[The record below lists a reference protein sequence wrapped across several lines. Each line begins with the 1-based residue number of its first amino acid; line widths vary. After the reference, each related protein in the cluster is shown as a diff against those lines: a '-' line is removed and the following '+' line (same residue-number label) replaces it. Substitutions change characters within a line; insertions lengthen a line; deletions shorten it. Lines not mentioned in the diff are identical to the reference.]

1 MSKSQF
7 TAAFE
12 TAVADRWILQ
22 GEIGRGTQTTVYRAH
37 DAVHDAPVVVKSL
50 DPSLASAL
58 DFPRFK
64 KQMLHAAEVRH
75 PGIVPLIAVEEAA
88 GRIFLVTPF
97 LAGESLRTRLNRD
110 RTLPVS
116 EAIAITRQVAESLGA
131 AHANDI
137 LHKDVKPTNI
147 FIDGPHAVL
156 MDLGVARAI
165 SRSMDETMTGT
176 GLTLGKPGYMSPEH
190 ASGGVEITARSD
202 LYSLGAVLYEML
214 GGEPPFTGK
223 QPHAVLM
230 RTLTETPVPITE
242 IRDGL
247 PPEVGVVVDRLL
259 AKEAAARY
267 ASAAEVVEALSG
279 IGNRE

>member
-37 DAVHDAPVVVKSL
+37 DAVRDVPVVVKAL
-50 DPSLASAL
+50 DASLASAL
-58 DFPRFK
+58 DFPRFR
-64 KQMLHAAEVRH
+64 KQMLHAATVQH
-75 PGIVPLIAVEEAA
+75 PGIVQPIAIEEAA

-97 LAGESLRTRLNRD
+97 LQGESLRTRLNRD
-110 RTLPVS
+110 RTLPLA
-116 EAIAITRQVAESLGA
+116 EAIGITRQVAESLGA
-131 AHANDI
+131 AHAADI

-147 FIDGPHAVL
+147 FVDGPRAL
-156 MDLGVARAI
+156 LLDLGVARAI
-165 SRSMDETMTGT
+165 SRSMEMTMTGT

-230 RTLTETPVPITE
+230 RTLTETPVPIAKK
-242 IRDGL
+242 RDGL
-247 PPEVGVVVDRLL
+247 PPEVGVVLDRLL
-259 AKEAAARY
+259 AKDPAARY

>member
-12 TAVADRWILQ
+12 MAVADRWILQ
-22 GEIGRGTQTTVYRAH
+22 GEIGRGTQTTVYSAH
-37 DAVHDAPVVVKSL
+37 DAVRGTPVVVKAL
-50 DPSLASAL
+50 DASLASAL
-58 DFPRFK
+58 DFPRFR
-64 KQMLHAAEVRH
+64 KQMLNAASVQH

-97 LAGESLRTRLNRD
+97 LEGESLRTRLNRE
-110 RTLPVS
+110 RQLPLAD
-116 EAIAITRQVAESLGA
+116 AIAITRQVAESLGV

-147 FIDGPHAVL
+147 FIDGSRALL

-165 SRSMDETMTGT
+165 TRSMDETMTGT

-190 ASGGVEITARSD
+190 ASGGVEISARAD
-202 LYSLGAVLYEML
+202 LYSLGCVLYEML
-214 GGEPPFTGK
+214 AGEPPFTGK

-230 RTLTETPVPITE
+230 RTLTETPVPVTKH
-242 IRDGL
+242 RDGL
-247 PPEVGVVVDRLL
+247 PPEVGVALDRLL
-259 AKEAAARY
+259 AKDPAGRY

>member
-37 DAVHDAPVVVKSL
+37 DAVRDVPVVVKAL
-50 DPSLASAL
+50 DASLASAL
-58 DFPRFK
+58 DFPRFR
-64 KQMLHAAEVRH
+64 KQMLHAATVQH
-75 PGIVPLIAVEEAA
+75 PGIVQPIAIEEAA

-97 LAGESLRTRLNRD
+97 LQGESLRTRLNRD
-110 RTLPVS
+110 RTLPLA
-116 EAIAITRQVAESLGA
+116 EAIGITRQVAQSLGA
-131 AHANDI
+131 AHAADI

-147 FIDGPHAVL
+147 FVDGPRAL
-156 MDLGVARAI
+156 LLDLGVARAI
-165 SRSMDETMTGT
+165 SRSMEMTMTGT

-190 ASGGVEITARSD
+190 ASGGVEMSSRAD

-214 GGEPPFTGK
+214 GGEPPFTGP
-223 QPHAVLM
+223 QPQVLM
-230 RTLTETPVPITE
+230 RTLTETPVPIAKK
-242 IRDGL
+242 RDGL
-247 PPEVGVVVDRLL
+247 PPEVGVVLDRLL
-259 AKEAAARY
+259 AKDPAARY

>member
-37 DAVHDAPVVVKSL
+37 DAVRDVPVVVKSL

-58 DFPRFK
+58 DFPRFR
-64 KQMLHAAEVRH
+64 KQMLNAASVQQ

-97 LAGESLRTRLNRD
+97 LEGESLRTRLNRD
-110 RTLPVS
+110 RTLPLA
-116 EAIAITRQVAESLGA
+116 EAIAITRQVAEALAA
-131 AHANDI
+131 AHAHEI

-147 FIDGPHAVL
+147 FLDGPRALL

-165 SRSMDETMTGT
+165 TRSMDETMTGT

-190 ASGGVEITARSD
+190 ARGGVEISARAD

-214 GGEPPFTGK
+214 AGEPPFTGP

-230 RTLTETPVPITE
+230 RTLTETPVPISKK
-242 IRDGL
+242 RDGL
-247 PPEVGVVVDRLL
+247 PPEVGVVLDRLL
-259 AKEAAARY
+259 AKDPAARY
-267 ASAAEVVEALSG
+267 ASAAEVVAALSG

>member
-1 MSKSQF
+1 MPKSQF

-37 DAVHDAPVVVKSL
+37 DAVRDVPVVVKAL
-50 DPSLASAL
+50 DASLASAL
-58 DFPRFK
+58 AFPRFR
-64 KQMLHAAEVRH
+64 KQMLHAATVQH

-97 LAGESLRTRLNRD
+97 LDGESLRTRLNRD
-110 RTLPVS
+110 RTLPLA

-147 FIDGPHAVL
+147 FLDGPRALL

-165 SRSMDETMTGT
+165 TRCMDETMTGT

-190 ASGGVEITARSD
+190 ASGGVEISVRAD

-214 GGEPPFTGK
+214 GGEPPFTGP

-230 RTLTETPVPITE
+230 RTLTETPVPITKK
-242 IRDGL
+242 RDGL
-247 PPEVGVVVDRLL
+247 PPEVGVVLDRLL
-259 AKEAAARY
+259 AKDPAARY

>member
-37 DAVHDAPVVVKSL
+37 DAVRDVPVVVKSL

-58 DFPRFK
+58 DFPRFR
-64 KQMLHAAEVRH
+64 KQMLNAASVQQ

-97 LAGESLRTRLNRD
+97 LEGESLRTRLTRD
-110 RTLPVS
+110 RTLPLA

-131 AHANDI
+131 AHAHEI
-137 LHKDVKPTNI
+137 LHKDVKPTHI
-147 FIDGPHAVL
+147 FLDGSRALL

-190 ASGGVEITARSD
+190 ASGGVEMTARAD

-214 GGEPPFTGK
+214 AGEPPFTGP
-223 QPHAVLM
+223 QPNVVLM
-230 RTLTETPVPITE
+230 RTLTETPVPITRK
-242 IRDGL
+242 RDGL
-247 PPEVGVVVDRLL
+247 PPEVGVVLDRLL
-259 AKEAAARY
+259 AKDPAARF

>member
-22 GEIGRGTQTTVYRAH
+22 GEIGRGTQTTVYSAH
-37 DAVHDAPVVVKSL
+37 DAVRGTPVVVKAL
-50 DPSLASAL
+50 DASLASAL
-58 DFPRFK
+58 DFPRFR
-64 KQMLHAAEVRH
+64 KQMLNAASVQH

-97 LAGESLRTRLNRD
+97 LEGESLRTRLNRE
-110 RTLPVS
+110 RQLPLAD
-116 EAIAITRQVAESLGA
+116 AIAITRQVAESLGA
-131 AHANDI
+131 AHASDI

-147 FIDGPHAVL
+147 FLDGSRALL

-165 SRSMDETMTGT
+165 TRSMDETMTGT

-190 ASGGVEITARSD
+190 ASGGVEISARAD
-202 LYSLGAVLYEML
+202 LYSLGCVLYEML

-223 QPHAVLM
+223 QAHAVLM
-230 RTLTETPVPITE
+230 RTLTETPVPIANR
-242 IRDGL
+242 RDGL
-247 PPEVGVVVDRLL
+247 PPEVSVALDRLL
-259 AKEAAARY
+259 AKDPAARY